1 MLRYRIFFDIV
12 LDRYR
17 MSIHSI
23 SMFSKG
29 LSFITNRQRRN
40 EGTFCAS
47 ELRGSNPRRPPPRE
61 QGMSACFQDLEH
73 SISNVNSFDI
83 ECNVVFRYRRSFSD
97 AWYRCNIVIY
107 RYRRSDTRYR
117 TLKVGKVP
125 DAEVVEI
132 PDVLISSN
140 RWYGMVGVQVG
151 LRLGELRLGWIE
163 HEKKEYFSS

>member
-12 LDRYR
+12 LNRYR

-29 LSFITNRQRRN
+29 LSFITNRKRRN

-47 ELRGSNPRRPPPRE
+47 ELAGIEPTPPAPKGAGR
-61 QGMSACFQDLEH
+61 GMSACFQDLEH

-83 ECNVVFRYRRSFSD
+83 ECNIVSRYRRSFSD
-97 AWYRCNIVIY
+97 ARYRCNIVIY

-117 TLKVGKVP
+117 RSARFQMLRWWRFHSTGRCFNF
-125 DAEVVEI
+125 VESI
-132 PDVLISSN
+132 M
-140 RWYGMVGVQVG
+140 WYGRSWPQA
-151 LRLGELRLGWIE
+151 RRA
-163 HEKKEYFSS
+163 